1 MLLNRY
7 NVTIIKKEIGD
18 NMEILDFLLPD
29 RDNESST
36 GELSLV
42 TSDIVDCNDDIAQ
55 IKNLDGSYGNLPI
68 TEFYPNKK
76 WEIGKRYILLKK
88 EKYGKITYSARDLN
102 LIKLL
107 IDGISPEVR
116 SGDVRIIKIVR
127 EVGIRSKVA
136 VASTSLG
143 IDAIESCVGESAG
156 RVRTLC
162 RLLEGERIDFVSY
175 NKDPET
181 FIRNTLGVDI
191 KKITFL
197 ENKVE
202 LEVPSHQYQ
211 AAVGGGGINSL
222 ISAKLTDYNLSIIE
236 ENLNEK

>member
-1 MLLNRY
+1 
-7 NVTIIKKEIGD
+7 
-18 NMEILDFLLPD
+18 MESLDFLLPD
-29 RDNESST
+29 IDNDNST

-42 TSDIVDCNDDIAQ
+42 TSDIVDCNDDIAL

-162 RLLEGERIDFVSY
+162 RLLEGERIDFVAY

-197 ENKVE
+197 EHKVE
-202 LEVPSHQYQ
+202 LEV
-211 AAVGGGGINSL
+211 
-222 ISAKLTDYNLSIIE
+222 
-236 ENLNEK
+236 